1 MKKNWFNYVL
11 ILFALIMSACIFLL
25 PETVPVHWNV
35 HGEIDGYGSR
45 LLYVVISV
53 LPLIIYYG
61 MDFTKKID
69 PKYENIKK
77 KEDIYELF
85 KYFLTVLF
93 MVLAVV
99 MYLLAM
105 DAIKVNASILI
116 SVIMGSMFVV
126 MGNYMPKVPQNYF
139 LGIRTPWAI
148 ENEIVWKKTHRMG
161 GHLFVLCGI
170 CICVSAFISSSMMVV
185 MVLIS
190 SVGLSIGLYA
200 YSYLVYKKL
209 RKEE

>member
-1 MKKNWFNYVL
+1 MAAGV
-11 ILFALIMSACIFLL
+11 FLL
-25 PETVPVHWNV
+25 PETVPVHWNI

-45 LLYVVISV
+45 LLYLVISV

-105 DAIKVNASILI
+105 NAIKVNASILI
-116 SVIMGSMFVV
+116 SIIMGSMFVV

-148 ENEIVWKKTHRMG
+148 ENETVWKKTHRMG

-170 CICVSAFISSSMMVV
+170 CICVAAFISSSMMVV